1 MSNKIF
7 LAASGHDLARAE
19 FLDGQWR
26 VEKYLPGVQINCLVA
41 DPHKPGR
48 VYAGTQKLGVQVSED
63 SGKSWHELGL
73 EDAPVKSLALSSH
86 KPGMIY
92 AGGKPVS
99 LYISQDSGQ
108 TWTER
113 PGLRKAKKWWWFS
126 PAEPPDWRAYVM
138 ALTISPIDPNIIL
151 AGIELGGVL
160 RSEDGGQTWS
170 RHRRGALLDCHSLKF
185 HSSNGNWVYQGGAGL
200 RSGAA
205 YSRDGGQTWEQPRDG
220 LGSKYGFM
228 VAADSARPE
237 VWYLSASAQPNL
249 LRGEF
254 TPPAHND
261 GQARAHIYR
270 SVGGAAWEQLSG
282 GLPDPL
288 DYMAYALVTDSKAPG
303 HLYAGLSNGDV
314 WHTQDYGDT
323 WEPMPFNLSGIHHT
337 MIII

>member
-86 KPGMIY
+86 QPGMIY

-170 RHRRGALLDCHSLKF
+170 RHRRGALLD
-185 HSSNGNWVYQGGAGL
+185 
-200 RSGAA
+200 
-205 YSRDGGQTWEQPRDG
+205 
-220 LGSKYGFM
+220 
-228 VAADSARPE
+228 
-237 VWYLSASAQPNL
+237 
-249 LRGEF
+249 
-254 TPPAHND
+254 
-261 GQARAHIYR
+261 
-270 SVGGAAWEQLSG
+270 
-282 GLPDPL
+282 
-288 DYMAYALVTDSKAPG
+288 
-303 HLYAGLSNGDV
+303 
-314 WHTQDYGDT
+314 
-323 WEPMPFNLSGIHHT
+323 
-337 MIII
+337 